1 MRHSPPKSQNYCLD
15 GTWNGRKLR
24 SRAQIRFIIS
34 SGHLE
39 DLFQSKQG
47 FRGRRGSQ
55 VALVKTL
62 RASSMAFHCHDD
74 ERQLQHPFMQQRIR
88 RWVVP
93 PAKRRWGAWV
103 VSQVDRVAIFE
114 GMNTEPY
121 SSEIGI
127 RPTSVS
133 GACSTDCLGH
143 A

>member
-1 MRHSPPKSQNYCLD
+1 MRHSPPKSQNCCPD
-15 GTWNGRKLR
+15 GTWNRCKLR
-24 SRAQIRFIIS
+24 SRAKAGRKSPVIS
-34 SGHLE
+34 KTCSNP
-39 DLFQSKQG
+39 K
-47 FRGRRGSQ
+47 RGLRGVRGSQ
-55 VALVKTL
+55 VALVKIL
-62 RASSMAFHCHDD
+62 RASSMAFNRHDD

-103 VSQVDRVAIFE
+103 VSQVDRVAVFE

-143 A
+143 